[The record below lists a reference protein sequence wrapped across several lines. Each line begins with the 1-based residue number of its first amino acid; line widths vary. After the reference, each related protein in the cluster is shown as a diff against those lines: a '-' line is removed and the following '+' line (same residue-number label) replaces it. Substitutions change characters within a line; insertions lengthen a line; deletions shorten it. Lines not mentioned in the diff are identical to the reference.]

1 MNIPLRNPDLEQM
14 ENTHAQHRANVNALD
29 NERRAQVFNT
39 PLNDADKEAY
49 EAWQA
54 EATAGGLYEENNPA
68 DYDSVGHFYR
78 SQKAKDEGRAE
89 ENPFAF
95 DEQFAKPTNPRYN
108 PEVGEW
114 SEARLREKADEANA
128 TIEAA
133 KARAEEQMEQWKRLS
148 PGQRELVTLYADATK
163 LVAQEG
169 ETFTRWGLLPQE
181 EREMRYRA
189 LANRM
194 AKLFVGNDAYVPSK
208 DFAEW
213 NGWQPMADGQAMVQR
228 MVEVMSSGGQV
239 LESDLAKEY
248 RARLEQA
255 DPNDPKAAEAIATQL
270 MHERGYF
277 DWTREGKSTWDKL
290 GSIVKNIPT
299 FMPTVAGS
307 PAAGTLTK
315 QDFQRSSNEVVK
327 GQAADVAE
335 AKQKFNTDLMR
346 SEAILQWMQIAP
358 SLTDNAN
365 SIIARAINA
374 GGADQLDTG
383 WAIPRIL
390 GAYHHMGG
398 EIQDFFFLNEEEQE
412 KVAGLLGVMRGKREA
427 SLANWAQDLG
437 LGIKDRS
444 LEILFALPGMLSKTS
459 RNAMI
464 DRAFGDGT
472 ADAWMRAEQ
481 RLYNATADIEVDY
494 GFVGNGLKGALEQMP
509 VWATLALGG
518 MSGAAVKS
526 GALLKGGTKLGQL
539 AATHG
544 AQVALTTWYA
554 NMARDEFV
562 RQGGSWEAGTVIGLV
577 VGLAQS
583 LIETQQANQLWGS
596 NLTERQAQTAFVRA
610 AKLLVADSTKGKWKR
625 VFSKEGAGVAKDLLA
640 TWALETGQETFEEGL
655 QKFAESFGIELGL
668 SADVVKALK
677 KAAKDGVKEMYDT
690 ASTMGWSTLLGS
702 GRRASREIG
711 RHYAMNERV
720 AADGAWVQFLK
731 ANAVDISVEDVR
743 KAWNEA
749 GSEEARM
756 QVLRDA
762 GLDNDGAGILNRVF
776 EARERQLRRY
786 KDDARHFLGG
796 LALGGNNAVTLDE
809 QTLGVLSDVLGLR
822 NVSIEVSEGKAVL
835 SFDGAT
841 TEDGKTARERM
852 EFSTADLQNSI
863 VTDASRNMAES
874 VYQALDTSNTLPM
887 VDGKRITRDA
897 FIQQWTT
904 DEAFRTDAGKDLVRR
919 GYHVGGSVVLD
930 ANRATIFTA
939 LHEVFH
945 YLEER
950 AVASGA
956 ISREELK
963 EVTKDFRDKDG
974 NLDSEAIA
982 DYFAGQYDWFEANR
996 KTNRTGVGE
1005 YDRAHLAILQSR
1017 VDEAKTEEER
1027 KAAMDAL
1034 TAASKEA
1041 GRRASD
1047 LKKEVERDRAEGD
1060 RQLTR
1065 IRQRDERIAEAQQRA
1080 GMAVTRQEK
1089 GVLGQIKLAFQG
1101 LADAFLGYRYAQP
1114 HEAIDDFAKTLFN
1127 YPVRAL
1133 ARVAEEAKAMA
1144 QMRHSIVASPN
1155 DVQISVNDNAE
1166 GVDDLRYS
1174 GVGSQEYAI
1183 LRSAIYERDRQFQSI
1198 HRIKPL
1204 NWGFAY
1210 TADNVYLYNRKDYGE
1225 FDIIYGWHLND
1236 EISAEIDEVRRLF
1249 NEEIKQKRGK
1259 RTPKIANG
1267 WDALSWVR
1275 RAVNRYNSLTHD
1287 DGRPI
1292 KRNGRM
1298 DDLARGDFQAVSYN
1312 GDVPKS
1318 NDGGLKTLPSTE
1330 RSSIAA
1336 DSAQREH
1343 DEVVAR
1349 HKGNDQWMRAPNG
1362 KPTNLTERQWVQV
1375 RTPSFKRWF
1384 GDWEALAELAG
1395 STLDEAKAF
1404 LKSLMKAHREIRTSD
1419 GALLR
1424 MVSQSAKAFSKE
1436 AETQSSNKEAHWCA
1450 LRNIESIIG
1459 RARFL
1464 YEEAPRNGST
1474 DIQAYVKYGAIFTFK
1489 GEQYLAKITSKKY
1502 PTIETQNFY
1511 NVESVNVQ
1519 KIVDRGIHEAIGKG
1533 QPLDA
1538 IDIDNITKLLFDSNP
1553 SSVSNVVDENGE
1565 PLVVYRGAPYD
1576 PLAQEAGKGIIAPE
1590 RYFTPDEQ
1598 YAKRYEKGDG
1608 VTRAYFVNIRN
1619 PFDVRN
1625 ERDAQRMLE
1634 LRGGHDFHTG
1644 ISGALD
1650 WAEAPDAEEVND
1662 LWEGEYDG
1670 LILDEGGDLSENGPI
1685 HRGISYVPFNGGAQV
1700 KSATDNIGTFDE
1712 ANPDIR
1718 YSISGIYTGAAA
1730 DYAQREYDDVVAQY
1744 KGTEQWLKAPNGK
1757 PTNLTER
1764 QWVQVRTPSFK
1775 KWFGDWE
1782 NDPENASKVVD
1793 ENGEPLVVYHG
1804 TESGGFTEFIDTD
1817 DIGYFFTSSFDM
1829 ARSYSGER
1837 GVYAPSR
1844 ISTWD
1849 EALKEAETFGTA
1861 MIEGYA
1867 VENVN
1872 GRMVADSFYPSKDEV
1887 EANLTL
1893 NKGDKVVKAYRIDDG
1908 YDEGDV
1914 FLEKDLNEFVD
1925 TYARPQDAGLNYEV
1939 FLNLKDPLIV
1949 NGNGSNWDNVI
1960 DHIGTMVTYDELTD
1974 EQKERI
1980 AEEMGVDVDELE
1992 DYQVEDLPVFDID
2005 NFDVR
2010 TPQRTR
2016 DWVSEAAD
2024 MGCDGVIFKDIYDEG
2039 KFGYGTLSADV
2050 FVAMR
2055 ANQIKSTENVAPTE
2069 NDDIRYSIVSLPN
2082 GRLYVNIDVDQ
2093 HLFDGKPLEEYPK
2106 IARKIIQKRF
2116 RGKVIGIKP
2125 DNAFVNKEGE
2135 EEFAYPAKHLA
2146 VESDE
2151 YNAKLRLA
2159 PELDNA
2165 MLVGKFIKHE
2175 DDHDNRHKDAVGG
2188 WNSYETVFRFGDMFF
2203 SGEIN
2208 VKLTKRGRVF
2218 YGLTQIKNITE
2229 SISGAYGKLPLPTS
2243 FSDTSTIPHSGAD
2256 VNENRFSVSARR
2268 PDLVGLHN
2276 MSADG
2281 LKGADDLGGFAM
2293 PSIAITRDSMGHNE
2307 FGDISLLMRTSAFNP
2322 QVNRLNKI
2330 YSRDAW
2336 TPTFPGIINKVDA
2349 ARMVSVSE
2357 RLLDT
2362 LPADLRKAYTHGDT
2376 YSLLDEDG
2384 VNDAFKTVNT
2394 AGEYYRHNAALKAA
2408 YLVAKGE
2415 TLQPVMKP
2423 KSFLGRSRGRI
2434 LALGEEGLRIINES
2448 IGDLLVAFH
2457 SVPGAER
2464 DAWIEQ
2470 HRGEIEA
2477 AFIDAAYASR
2487 VAKNPA
2493 VAEYSKEEIYGD
2505 LFTKNPLGFADVID
2519 LANAVSALRKAM
2531 ANGEADAQIVDE
2543 YATKRAVNDRVSS
2556 DDAAFIA
2563 WLDEQYGNPVLA
2575 RGIRN
2580 NKDFYTPSGGRR
2592 SWDALHDPVTLSNVV
2607 KNMLSK
2613 QREQGEGF
2621 LGANPFG
2628 LAAAKLNSFKDVI
2641 KNEDLLKELPKE
2653 EMDAIRDEFIAA
2665 FHEIS
2670 ARYLNTWQYT
2680 DDNPFTASSLSNEA
2694 LLDAWAASKGSFAG
2708 LKRELNGYGRRA
2720 SDDLI
2725 RDLQEVMNG
2734 IAKFPTKY
2742 FEAKPMRAVGFEEV
2756 AAAIIPDTTTEET
2769 REILKRRGV
2778 PVYEYTAGND
2788 TSRLAALNMA
2798 ADDVKGTRFS
2808 VVLGERGAANLN
2820 ANLNAMNNL
2829 SVAKQMLG
2837 DDDWT
2842 TISKEQKQKIKRATG
2857 WEKGAD
2863 GKWRYEWLDFK
2874 VRDIEDDRRTI
2885 VSKMTSAE
2893 RRKFNDYMWN
2903 IDTLSDKR
2911 RANFKAMREK
2921 YGYKLNDELT
2931 LADILYGN
2939 GANGLFNAYP
2949 QLRDMR
2955 VRFKRIVGDVYGWY
2969 NDETNEI
2976 VLKED
2981 YLWSWMND
2989 ALRKTLTHEVQ
3000 HAIQHIEGFALG
3012 GHPIMGH
3019 ANELADQYNT
3029 LVERAN
3035 AGEEIPQT
3043 EIDASYKRY
3052 VEARNKAYDDYH
3064 RLAGEVESR
3073 NAESRRYLNFK
3084 DYPTPLLLEDTE
3096 DVARDQ
3102 QIVKEIESAVA
3113 KLVSYE
3119 QHTASHARLAKAE
3132 KRSARAA
3139 KSLVDKAAKTLNDVR
3154 HSIAVDNTF
3163 AHPRAAALEVEHTNA
3178 LLEARTAAILVAAY
3192 SEARNEDVSV
3202 ADVKDILDGLGYST
3216 VSPMVIAKKVNAAR
3230 KNQDRERGQAFV
3242 KMASDAIAEEP
3253 LEAYGQAIKNVV
3265 QKAVEKDATNK
3276 ALTRELEMATGV
3288 LPVEFTADNGFSVA
3302 TSLLLIADDESKMT
3316 EEQIAAR
3323 AAKRQQWREKR
3334 EQLQRLAAEG
3344 DTEAIAELDAM
3355 EQGEP
3360 VSEEIIDEARMA
3372 AFAERQRAIREAA
3385 KELRK
3390 ELDERDTARKPKPK
3404 RSANATEE
3412 PKPTETTEEDEDNDI
3427 SDEMLAKALR
3437 DKGLAFADVRDL
3449 LTYIVQDITARYIA
3463 ENPDVTLD
3471 ALKTKQVYLHELRKT
3486 LKAHI
3491 LTASRELT
3499 YGLAREQIR
3508 EEANKVTDRK
3518 TFAGI
3523 LASSEHALTR
3533 MQSLRV
3539 KQSRKSII
3547 ADMVKIIDEALGKR
3561 PISAT
3566 TAIQKRKLSGD
3577 EEMRLAY
3584 VRRVLKMGDTAVRRE
3599 LERVNQVLA
3608 ANNVSDSD
3616 TLKDTDE
3623 RDVATAIM
3631 QRDVL
3636 NVYAGAKHMMPAQL
3650 EEMFEFLRDELN
3662 GAREAFEKEQA
3673 KIAAK
3678 IKEMKDWLALAIVQ
3692 GEPDVIRDKDLVGK
3706 GIDSIMGLFRL
3717 RLEALLDRAR
3727 GPVRE
3732 KALEAIDEIDHL
3744 MAKAADDLTS
3754 QEMDNRKAVAELY
3767 KQCYGSATAAKERL
3781 NEELPEEVRAKL
3793 SKYKTSMTRDHALY
3807 LYAYISQNDYNTNA
3821 AKYGRLDGDYVKT
3834 LLSVLDKRDLTFL
3847 KGMQKI
3853 LHDQFPALQ
3862 SEYRKMTGS
3871 TVFTTPNY
3879 FPVKPRLVKD
3889 EDATVGVA
3897 ESRSWAPIISE
3908 LTPRV
3913 RHGYDTEEIRATEI
3927 FFDRLNKYARMMAY
3941 GNAGYIVNSVLL
3953 SGSVTNAIEAAWGK
3967 GETANLRKVLLDT
3980 FAGVQL
3986 PSDPLSNIVN
3996 WTTRA
4001 AAVGQLAYNLQSAF
4015 VQLAAGWIASGHELG
4030 IGNVLKNQWQV
4041 MFGLR
4046 GGEDV
4051 QRALRILQ
4059 SSNWYKARYGG
4070 GLDIH
4075 AREAMSM
4082 SNSSL
4087 FLRLYQAGM
4096 KPIQVADWW
4105 TSMNNAVAIYL
4116 KAEKDYLD
4124 KGFSP
4129 EEAQA
4134 RAISAAGSHI
4144 ERTQQSGRTQD
4155 QTNLIRRIPLARMFM
4170 MFASAP
4176 LQLAQYEI
4184 RAFQQLS
4191 RGVPGA
4197 SNKVVNSMLI
4207 NHVLIPALIA
4217 LARAAWKALT
4227 QGDDDDE
4234 TEEEERKR
4242 KAEWAISFGVE
4253 CALGQYNA
4261 VPLLG
4266 SATSAL
4272 ANLILGGE
4280 HFAQQWSLANMSFAS
4295 RVAKEGSD
4303 SVKAL
4308 VEHFVNDP
4316 YAKPSWDEVIK
4327 EFNDFLRINPAWR
4340 TADNVAEKYSDKQLL
4355 EMLGADIDSD
4365 KIRKA
4370 KAKRTRERKKRER

>member
-1 MNIPLRNPDLEQM
+1 MNIPLRDPDLEQM
-14 ENTHAQHRANVNALD
+14 ENSHAQHRANVTALD
-29 NERRAQVFNT
+29 NERRAKVFNT
-39 PLNDADKEAY
+39 PLNDADKAAY

-78 SQKAKDEGRAE
+78 SQKAKDEGRTE

-114 SEARLREKADEANA
+114 SEARLREKADEAKA

-133 KARAEEQMEQWKRLS
+133 KVRAEEQMEQWKRLS
-148 PGQRELVTLYADATK
+148 PAQRELVTLYADATK

-169 ETFTRWGLLPQE
+169 ETFTRWGLLPEE

-189 LANRM
+189 MANRM

-213 NGWQPMADGQAMVQR
+213 NNWQPMADGQAMLQR

-239 LESDLAKEY
+239 LESDLSKEY
-248 RARLEQA
+248 RARLAQA
-255 DPNDPKAAEAIATQL
+255 DPNDPNAAEAIATQL
-270 MHERGYF
+270 MHERGYYDGTVKDSSF
-277 DWTREGKSTWDKL
+277 WGQVKANVSPMLRAAWSTVRPETSDVQQIAEGDL
-290 GSIVKNIPT
+290 
-299 FMPTVAGS
+299 
-307 PAAGTLTK
+307 
-315 QDFQRSSNEVVK
+315 
-327 GQAADVAE
+327 AE

-383 WAIPRIL
+383 WTIPRIL

-509 VWATLALGG
+509 IWATLALGG
-518 MSGAAVKS
+518 GAGAAVKS

-544 AQVALTTWYA
+544 AQVALTSWYA

-562 RQGGSWEAGTVIGLV
+562 RQGGSWEAGTVIGVV

-596 NLTERQAQTAFVRA
+596 NITERQAHAAFVRA
-610 AKLLVADSTKGKWKR
+610 AKLLVADSTKGKWQR
-625 VFSKEGAGVAKDLLA
+625 VFSKEGAEVAKDLLA
-640 TWALETGQETFEEGL
+640 TWALETGQETLEEGL

-668 SADVVKALK
+668 SADAMAALK

-690 ASTMGWSTLLGS
+690 ASTMGWSTLLGG

-711 RHYAMNERV
+711 RHYAMNERA

-731 ANAVDISVEDVR
+731 KNAVDISVEDVR

-822 NVSIEVSEGKAVL
+822 NVGIEVSEGKAVL

-841 TEDGKTARERM
+841 TEDGKTARERL

-874 VYQALDTSNTLPM
+874 VYQALDTSNALPM
-887 VDGKRITRDA
+887 VDGKRITREA
-897 FIQQWTT
+897 FIQQWGT
-904 DEAFRTDAGKDLVRR
+904 DEAFRADVGKGLVRR
-919 GYHVGGSVVLD
+919 GTHVGGAVVLD

-956 ISREELK
+956 ISREELT

-982 DYFAGQYDWFEANR
+982 DYFAGQYDWFESMRKANR
-996 KTNRTGVGE
+996 TAVDE
-1005 YDRAHLAILQSR
+1005 ADRANLDILQRR

-1034 TAASKEA
+1034 TAASKEV
-1041 GRRASD
+1041 GRRVSD
-1047 LKKEVERDRAEGD
+1047 LKQEVERDRTEGD

-1101 LADAFLGYRYAQP
+1101 LVDAFLGYRYAQP

-1133 ARVAEEAKAMA
+1133 ARVAEEARRMG
-1144 QMRHSIVASPN
+1144 QMRHSV
-1155 DVQISVNDNAE
+1155 SVDTA
-1166 GVDDLRYS
+1166 
-1174 GVGSQEYAI
+1174 
-1183 LRSAIYERDRQFQSI
+1183 QS
-1198 HRIKPL
+1198 
-1204 NWGFAY
+1204 
-1210 TADNVYLYNRKDYGE
+1210 
-1225 FDIIYGWHLND
+1225 
-1236 EISAEIDEVRRLF
+1236 
-1249 NEEIKQKRGK
+1249 
-1259 RTPKIANG
+1259 
-1267 WDALSWVR
+1267 
-1275 RAVNRYNSLTHD
+1275 
-1287 DGRPI
+1287 
-1292 KRNGRM
+1292 
-1298 DDLARGDFQAVSYN
+1298 
-1312 GDVPKS
+1312 
-1318 NDGGLKTLPSTE
+1318 
-1330 RSSIAA
+1330 
-1336 DSAQREH
+1336 QREY
-1343 DEVVAR
+1343 DEVVAQY
-1349 HKGNDQWMRAPNG
+1349 KDTDQWLKAPNG
-1362 KPTNLTERQWVQV
+1362 KKSNLSERQWVQV
-1375 RTPSFKRWF
+1375 RTPSFKKWF
-1384 GDWEALAELAG
+1384 GDWETVAEVEAMKSRLKEWMSPKNIEAAKGKDREEIFNMFGNDLQPISYIDIGYLHYLGNNIADNRVYSGCGYFLDHAVNHHPEVSLEDYEMMQDILLNPDNVYFDDRHALDCLIF
-1395 STLDEAKAF
+1395 TKNL
-1404 LKSLMKAHREIRTSD
+1404 
-1419 GALLR
+1419 
-1424 MVSQSAKAFSKE
+1424 QSASGKKRGWSVVV
-1436 AETQSSNKEAHWCA
+1436 SSDD
-1450 LRNIESIIG
+1450 G
-1459 RARFL
+1459 
-1464 YEEAPRNGST
+1464 
-1474 DIQAYVKYGAIFTFK
+1474 
-1489 GEQYLAKITSKKY
+1489 KIVVHKTMFYSKKKNQY
-1502 PTIETQNFY
+1502 SSLKNVLASNTSLVDGSPTISPEDKTPAAVRRLSALNDTNKVPNFIHT
-1511 NVESVNVQ
+1511 VNT
-1519 KIVDRGIHEAIGKG
+1519 
-1533 QPLDA
+1533 
-1538 IDIDNITKLLFDSNP
+1538 N
-1553 SSVSNVVDENGE
+1553 SVSTVIDENGE
-1565 PLVVYRGAPYD
+1565 PLVAYRGAPYD
-1576 PLAQEAGKGIIAPE
+1576 PLAQEAGKGVIAPE
-1590 RYFTPDEQ
+1590 RYFTPNEQ

-1608 VTRAYFVNIRN
+1608 VTRAYFLNIRN

-1650 WAEAPDAEEVND
+1650 WAEAPDAEELND

-1670 LILDEGGDLSENGPI
+1670 LILDEGGDPSENGPI
-1685 HRGISYVPFNGGAQV
+1685 HRGISYVPFNGGAQI
-1700 KSATDNIGTFDE
+1700 KSATDNIGTFDG

-1718 YSISGIYTGAAA
+1718 YSISSIYTGSAA
-1730 DYAQREYDDVVAQY
+1730 DYAQRLEDGTIVNGPSLHYIGEGVGAQVYGYGLYGSSQREEGERFANEASGRKWKQEKGKPRYTYIVDGNPVDTIEAYGDGAGVVARQLQY
-1744 KGTEQWLKAPNGK
+1744 GKTIDVIRADAEKRLQTEQDESIKEKVQRVIQFLDEHSIEVVEYKPEAHRYLYEQTFFTNRPEGDESHLIEWESSKGVAKLSKKIQETLPAEQSEAFRKAMNRSARTSYGTRQAVWGGDLYKNLADVLGSQKAASEFLRDQCDIDGVKYPVSASNG
-1757 PTNLTER
+1757 
-1764 QWVQVRTPSFK
+1764 
-1775 KWFGDWE
+1775 GD
-1782 NDPENASKVVD
+1782 
-1793 ENGEPLVVYHG
+1793 G
-1804 TESGGFTEFIDTD
+1804 SGGWNYVSFRD
-1817 DIGYFFTSSFDM
+1817 DNIRVDHKWVDGEQRFSVTS
-1829 ARSYSGER
+1829 AGLNANPNLRE
-1837 GVYAPSR
+1837 
-1844 ISTWD
+1844 
-1849 EALKEAETFGTA
+1849 
-1861 MIEGYA
+1861 
-1867 VENVN
+1867 
-1872 GRMVADSFYPSKDEV
+1872 EV
-1887 EANLTL
+1887 EAALAFGN
-1893 NKGDKVVKAYRIDDG
+1893 GQQVPARKVVNLSDTPAILQFLGMPQKPIITQAVKIRKMKTKHELTAEDIAHLPEAYANPIAVFV
-1908 YDEGDV
+1908 EGDTWNIIS
-1914 FLEKDLNEFVD
+1914 EMTIAHER
-1925 TYARPQDAGLNYEV
+1925 YA
-1939 FLNLKDPLIV
+1939 
-1949 NGNGSNWDNVI
+1949 
-1960 DHIGTMVTYDELTD
+1960 
-1974 EQKERI
+1974 
-1980 AEEMGVDVDELE
+1980 
-1992 DYQVEDLPVFDID
+1992 
-2005 NFDVR
+2005 
-2010 TPQRTR
+2010 
-2016 DWVSEAAD
+2016 
-2024 MGCDGVIFKDIYDEG
+2024 
-2039 KFGYGTLSADV
+2039 
-2050 FVAMR
+2050 
-2055 ANQIKSTENVAPTE
+2055 
-2069 NDDIRYSIVSLPN
+2069 
-2082 GRLYVNIDVDQ
+2082 
-2093 HLFDGKPLEEYPK
+2093 GKPLQVSIAIETKGDNFVASAYVRDASAETRYQEMVKKSTCLYLDAEKLNASGLEERTKATLGPLSQSVSVK
-2106 IARKIIQKRF
+2106 TLQDF
-2116 RGKVIGIKP
+2116 
-2125 DNAFVNKEGE
+2125 
-2135 EEFAYPAKHLA
+2135 LA
-2146 VESDE
+2146 SP
-2151 YNAKLRLA
+2151 YA
-2159 PELDNA
+2159 
-2165 MLVGKFIKHE
+2165 
-2175 DDHDNRHKDAVGG
+2175 
-2188 WNSYETVFRFGDMFF
+2188 T
-2203 SGEIN
+2203 
-2208 VKLTKRGRVF
+2208 
-2218 YGLTQIKNITE
+2218 
-2229 SISGAYGKLPLPTS
+2229 
-2243 FSDTSTIPHSGAD
+2243 TIPNFGAD

-2276 MSADG
+2276 MSAEG
-2281 LKGADDLGGFAM
+2281 LKGADELGGFAM
-2293 PSIAITRDSMGHNE
+2293 PSIAITKDSMGHNE
-2307 FGDISLLMRTSAFNP
+2307 FGDISLLMRTSAFDP
-2322 QVNRLNKI
+2322 KVNSKNKL

-2336 TPTFPGIINKVDA
+2336 TPTFPGIVNKANVKHIVA
-2349 ARMVSVSE
+2349 VSK

-2362 LPADLRKAYTHGDT
+2362 LPADVRKAIGHNET
-2376 YSLLDEDG
+2376 YRLLYEDG
-2384 VNDAFKTVNT
+2384 IQEKFTSSST
-2394 AGEYYRHNAALKAA
+2394 AGDAYGTNAALKAA
-2408 YLVAKGE
+2408 YLIAKGE
-2415 TLQPVMKP
+2415 TIQPVMMQ
-2423 KSFLGRSRGRI
+2423 KSFLGRSNNRI
-2434 LALGEEGLRIINES
+2434 LSLGEDGLRLINET
-2448 IGDLLVAFH
+2448 IGDMLIEFH
-2457 SVPGAER
+2457 SISGAER
-2464 DAWIEQ
+2464 MDWIDQ
-2470 HRGEIEA
+2470 HASEIEA
-2477 AFIDAAYASR
+2477 AFIDAAYEYR
-2487 VAKNPA
+2487 VAKDPA
-2493 VAEYSKEEIYGD
+2493 VAEFTKEEVYGN
-2505 LFTKNPLGFADVID
+2505 LFKKNPLGFADVID
-2519 LANAVSALRKAM
+2519 LADAVAKLRKAI
-2531 ANGEADAQIVDE
+2531 AKGEADAQTVDE
-2543 YATKRAVNDRVSS
+2543 YATKRAIDERVPNHGP
-2556 DDAAFIA
+2556 AFEA
-2563 WLDEQYGNPVLA
+2563 WLNEQYGDPIIA

-2580 NKDFYTPSGGRR
+2580 NKEFYTPSGNRR
-2592 SWDALHDPVTLSNVV
+2592 SWDALHDPVTLANVV
-2607 KNMLSK
+2607 KVMLSK
-2613 QREQGEGF
+2613 QRAQGEGF

-2628 LAAAKLNSFKDVI
+2628 LTAAKFKSLKDVI

-2665 FHEIS
+2665 FHDI
-2670 ARYLNTWQYT
+2670 ATRYLKTWQYT

-2694 LLDAWAASKGSFAG
+2694 LLDAWAASKGTFAG
-2708 LKRELNGYGRRA
+2708 LKRELNAYGRTA
-2720 SDDLI
+2720 SDELI
-2725 RDLQEVMNG
+2725 RDFMELMNG
-2734 IAKFPTKY
+2734 IAKFPTNY
-2742 FEAKPMRAVGFEEV
+2742 FKAKPMRAVGFEEV
-2756 AAAIIPDTTTEET
+2756 AAAIIPDNTTEET

-2863 GKWRYEWLDFK
+2863 DKWRYEWLDFK

-2921 YGYKLNDELT
+2921 YGYRLNDELT

-2955 VRFKRIVGDVYGWY
+2955 VRFVRLSGDTLGWY
-2969 NDETNEI
+2969 DDKLNEI
-2976 VLKED
+2976 VIKED
-2981 YLWSWMND
+2981 YLGAWNLEI
-2989 ALRKTLTHEVQ
+2989 LRRVLTHEVQ
-3000 HAIQHIEGFALG
+3000 HVIQGIEGFALG
-3012 GHPIMGH
+3012 GHPILNH
-3019 ANELADQYNT
+3019 ANELADQYNN
-3029 LVERAN
+3029 LVSRYN
-3035 AGEEIPQT
+3035 AGENIPSE
-3043 EIDASYKRY
+3043 EIDSSYKKY
-3052 VEARNKAYDDYH
+3052 LEARSKAYDDYS
-3064 RLAGEVESR
+3064 RIAGEVEAR
-3073 NAESRRYLNFK
+3073 NAESRRYLNIK
-3084 DYPTPLLLEDTE
+3084 DYPKPLLLEDSE

-3113 KLVSYE
+3113 KLVSNE
-3119 QHTASHARLAKAE
+3119 QHAASQAYLAKAE
-3132 KRSARAA
+3132 KRAARAA
-3139 KSLVDKAAKTLNDVR
+3139 KSRVKHAAQTLENAR
-3154 HSIAVDNTF
+3154 HSIAVNNNF
-3163 AHPRAAALEVEHTNA
+3163 AHPRAAALELEHTNA

-3192 SEARNEDVSV
+3192 AEARNEDLDV
-3202 ADVKDILDGLGYST
+3202 ADVKNILDGLGYST
-3216 VSPMVIAKKVNAAR
+3216 VSPMAITKKVNAAR
-3230 KNQDRERGQAFV
+3230 KNQDRVRGQAFV

-3253 LEAYGQAIKNVV
+3253 LEAYGQAIKDVV
-3265 QKAVEKDATNK
+3265 SKSVEKDATNK
-3276 ALTRELEMATGV
+3276 ALTRELAMATGV
-3288 LPVEFTADNGFSVA
+3288 LPVQFTADNGFSVA

-3323 AAKRQQWREKR
+3323 AAKRLQWREKR

-3344 DTEAIAELDAM
+3344 DAEAIAELEAM

-3360 VSEEIIDEARMA
+3360 ISEEIIDEARMA
-3372 AFAERQRAIREAA
+3372 AFAERQQAIREAA

-3390 ELDERDTARKPKPK
+3390 ELDERDTARKPKTK
-3404 RSANATEE
+3404 SSAASTEE
-3412 PKPTETTEEDEDNDI
+3412 QKPAESTEEEDSDI

-3437 DKGLAFADVRDL
+3437 DKGIAFEDVRDL
-3449 LTYIVQDITARYIA
+3449 LTYIVQDLTARYIA
-3463 ENPDVTLD
+3463 ENPDATLD
-3471 ALKTKQVYLHELRKT
+3471 ALNTKQVYLHELRKT

-3508 EEANKVTDRK
+3508 EEANKVADRK

-3523 LASSEHALTR
+3523 LASAEHALTR
-3533 MQSLRV
+3533 LQSLRV
-3539 KQSRKSII
+3539 KQNRKSII

-3599 LERVNQVLA
+3599 LGRVNNVLA

-3678 IKEMKDWLALAIVQ
+3678 IKEMKDWLALAIIQ
-3692 GEPDVIRDKDLVGK
+3692 GEPDVIRDKDAVGK

-3744 MAKAADDLTS
+3744 MAKAADDLTA

-3767 KQCYGSATAAKERL
+3767 KQCYGSAATAKERL

-3793 SKYKTSMTRDHALY
+3793 SKYKTPMTRDHALY

-3834 LLSVLDKRDLTFL
+3834 LLSVLDRRDLAFL
-3847 KGMQKI
+3847 KGMQNI
-3853 LHDQFPALQ
+3853 LHDQFPRLQ
-3862 SEYRKMTGS
+3862 AEYRKMTGS

-3879 FPVKPRLVKD
+3879 FPVRPRLLKD

-3953 SGSVTNAIEAAWGK
+3953 SGTVTNAIESAWGK
-3967 GETANLRKVLLDT
+3967 GETVNLRKVLLDT

-4001 AAVGQLAYNLQSAF
+4001 TAVGQLAYNLQSAF
-4015 VQLAAGWIASGHELG
+4015 VQLAAGWIASGHEIG

-4105 TSMNNAVAIYL
+4105 TSVNNAVAIYL
-4116 KAEKDYLD
+4116 KAEKGYLD

-4207 NHVLIPALIA
+4207 NHVLTPALIA

-4272 ANLILGGE
+4272 ANRILGGE
-4280 HFAQQWSLANMSFAS
+4280 HFAQEWSLANMSFAS

-4303 SVKAL
+4303 AAKTL

-4340 TADNVAEKYSDKQLL
+4340 TADNVAEKYSDKQLF
-4355 EMLGADIDSD
+4355 EMLGADIDRN

>member
-1 MNIPLRNPDLEQM
+1 MNISLRNPDLEEM
-14 ENTHAQHRANVNALD
+14 ENTHAQHRANVDKLD
-29 NERRAQVFNT
+29 NERRAQLFNT

-108 PEVGEW
+108 PKVGEW

-148 PGQRELVTLYADATK
+148 PAQRELAKLYADASK

-315 QDFQRSSNEVVK
+315 QDFQRSSNEVTK
-327 GQAADVAE
+327 GQAADVAK

-383 WAIPRIL
+383 WTIPRIL

-526 GALLKGGTKLGQL
+526 GTLLKGGTKLGQL

-677 KAAKDGVKEMYDT
+677 KAAKDGVQEMYDT

-822 NVSIEVSEGKAVL
+822 NVGIEVSEGKAVL

-841 TEDGKTARERM
+841 TEDGKTARERL

-874 VYQALDTSNTLPM
+874 VYQSLDKSNALPI
-887 VDGKRITRDA
+887 VDNKHITREA

-904 DEAFRTDAGKDLVRR
+904 DEAFRADVGKGLVRQGTHR
-919 GYHVGGSVVLD
+919 GGAVVLD

-950 AVASGA
+950 AVASGT

-982 DYFAGQYDWFEANR
+982 DYFAGQYNWFEANR
-996 KTNRTGVGE
+996 KANRTGVGE

-1133 ARVAEEAKAMA
+1133 ARVAEEARRMG
-1144 QMRHSIVASPN
+1144 QMRYSITV
-1155 DVQISVNDNAE
+1155 DAE
-1166 GVDDLRYS
+1166 A
-1174 GVGSQEYAI
+1174 Q
-1183 LRSAIYERDRQFQSI
+1183 
-1198 HRIKPL
+1198 
-1204 NWGFAY
+1204 
-1210 TADNVYLYNRKDYGE
+1210 
-1225 FDIIYGWHLND
+1225 
-1236 EISAEIDEVRRLF
+1236 
-1249 NEEIKQKRGK
+1249 
-1259 RTPKIANG
+1259 
-1267 WDALSWVR
+1267 
-1275 RAVNRYNSLTHD
+1275 
-1287 DGRPI
+1287 
-1292 KRNGRM
+1292 
-1298 DDLARGDFQAVSYN
+1298 
-1312 GDVPKS
+1312 
-1318 NDGGLKTLPSTE
+1318 
-1330 RSSIAA
+1330 
-1336 DSAQREH
+1336 AQREH
-1343 DEVVAR
+1343 
-1349 HKGNDQWMRAPNG
+1349 
-1362 KPTNLTERQWVQV
+1362 
-1375 RTPSFKRWF
+1375 
-1384 GDWEALAELAG
+1384 
-1395 STLDEAKAF
+1395 
-1404 LKSLMKAHREIRTSD
+1404 
-1419 GALLR
+1419 
-1424 MVSQSAKAFSKE
+1424 
-1436 AETQSSNKEAHWCA
+1436 
-1450 LRNIESIIG
+1450 
-1459 RARFL
+1459 
-1464 YEEAPRNGST
+1464 
-1474 DIQAYVKYGAIFTFK
+1474 
-1489 GEQYLAKITSKKY
+1489 
-1502 PTIETQNFY
+1502 
-1511 NVESVNVQ
+1511 
-1519 KIVDRGIHEAIGKG
+1519 
-1533 QPLDA
+1533 
-1538 IDIDNITKLLFDSNP
+1538 
-1553 SSVSNVVDENGE
+1553 
-1565 PLVVYRGAPYD
+1565 
-1576 PLAQEAGKGIIAPE
+1576 
-1590 RYFTPDEQ
+1590 
-1598 YAKRYEKGDG
+1598 
-1608 VTRAYFVNIRN
+1608 
-1619 PFDVRN
+1619 
-1625 ERDAQRMLE
+1625 
-1634 LRGGHDFHTG
+1634 
-1644 ISGALD
+1644 
-1650 WAEAPDAEEVND
+1650 
-1662 LWEGEYDG
+1662 
-1670 LILDEGGDLSENGPI
+1670 
-1685 HRGISYVPFNGGAQV
+1685 
-1700 KSATDNIGTFDE
+1700 
-1712 ANPDIR
+1712 
-1718 YSISGIYTGAAA
+1718 
-1730 DYAQREYDDVVAQY
+1730 DDVVAQY
-1744 KGTEQWLKAPNGK
+1744 KGTDQWLKAPNGK

-1764 QWVQVRTPSFK
+1764 QWAQVRTPSFK

-1782 NDPENASKVVD
+1782 NDPTNASKVVD
-1793 ENGEPLVVYHG
+1793 ENGEPKVVYHG
-1804 TESGGFTEFIDTD
+1804 TTRFGFTTFNARNYFATNIKTAKEFAAYDPWD
-1817 DIGYFFTSSFDM
+1817 DIGVRSLDSVVKMRKRGWKNRASLLKWIKESGLEYELDPTNYDGEQILTLKMNRESRKFTRDGDVSYEDVALVSIPIDENARIPFSKKHSVWDMDSAFRSSFD
-1829 ARSYSGER
+1829 EWKK
-1837 GVYAPSR
+1837 
-1844 ISTWD
+1844 T
-1849 EALKEAETFGTA
+1849 
-1861 MIEGYA
+1861 
-1867 VENVN
+1867 
-1872 GRMVADSFYPSKDEV
+1872 
-1887 EANLTL
+1887 
-1893 NKGDKVVKAYRIDDG
+1893 KGGHGIYG
-1908 YDEGDV
+1908 V
-1914 FLEKDLNEFVD
+1914 FLNIRDPYAIDVKGKRWNEVYDKDLNFERMTTDEAV
-1925 TYARPQDAGLNYEV
+1925 ASV
-1939 FLNLKDPLIV
+1939 FTWKNNDGVFFKDV
-1949 NGNGSNWDNVI
+1949 REGSGI
-1960 DHIGTMVTYDELTD
+1960 LTD
-1974 EQKERI
+1974 DFI
-1980 AEEMGVDVDELE
+1980 
-1992 DYQVEDLPVFDID
+1992 P
-2005 NFDVR
+2005 R
-2010 TPQRTR
+2010 TP
-2016 DWVSEAAD
+2016 S
-2024 MGCDGVIFKDIYDEG
+2024 
-2039 KFGYGTLSADV
+2039 
-2050 FVAMR
+2050 
-2055 ANQIKSTENVAPTE
+2055 QIKSATDNIGTFNEANPDIRYSVAADTEHRDLYERYKAGDESALEEARQMVREAAAKAMPYTKVVDMDNLPRMMYHETNADNIHVFNLGLGTHAEDDSETPYGIFTKSTDANIGLGNKQMELFVNAKKTLIVADREAVKRAIPELVPYYDEIKAIDAHYSERFEQAETKE
-2069 NDDIRYSIVSLPN
+2069 LEAMDAWQEAHPDADMDAVYPIDAIANDRPANIDSEEYLEAFNEGRQIKAEWKQKYAEAAIKCKEILTDYLRTNGYDSMYFRVDEGTLGRKTDSFIVLDPNQVKSADPFTFDDNGNLIPLSKRFDEANDDIRYSISDVAAEDPTALDLSGMRYSITTEAEVADKIRAWADTPEAAGLGWTKTTVEEVLEETQKLLNAIHASLSGDINYDEWVKTVPTLRVDWRDGEKKPVVTWSRGNIEYKYDMSADTLCINNEGLETILSSPVMADLMIHMAGFSADDKSLKKEDRGFTSSDYLTLYETLRDLGFVVPCKGCFDAAMRFKMLPSVAQNFVELVNATIDERNKDPKAFDKALADSTVALREGAKEAAAKASAKNKEYNANLRKRKAEAEKRQAEIEAYNAANPNKKPKTLGKAHAQALATPFKDEKVAPKLVASLVKNLPLSAENKELAVKIGVAGDNLKKHITWTQLMSAQGQTKALADWGGIFRAWQKTGAGRPKDKLLPEPWIGEMVSTVSTIIAPAEDKVPSFRQLEVNTGTGLRRNSHSEFRPILAIDEIQFMREAYLKGLFVFKYMKELDDVRLFGKLGVKFNMSAFPAFVEGTVAAGLDSNGGYVMSEESVGGREFPYMGEDGKQHYDGMKGLEEAKKYVNEDVSLSSVIFSVPHLIKALTDVPTPSDKRGQWGSLIPFHNSGATAAQLLKQGLGQCRATDSRHPFGVEAMEDYHLGVTNFEQVQNDRFGEGWEVVAGKRAGTKVEPGHKIEFAN
-2082 GRLYVNIDVDQ
+2082 GTHYFNAALGI
-2093 HLFDGKPLEEYPK
+2093 HLFSAGIVRSNERLDEYDAKAATAHPAFEPFVVDYNNKVREIGGDYAYKSAADFYIEQLHSIGLMPRFEFEVAEETFLQMCREAKVDPLHPKLGYTPGQAWNPILAESYYSLFCDYGMTDPATGKWSPHRPVGLKDGTFAL
-2106 IARKIIQKRF
+2106 
-2116 RGKVIGIKP
+2116 P
-2125 DNAFVNKEGE
+2125 DNAVEIIADGVRRYSERK
-2135 EEFAYPAKHLA
+2135 A
-2146 VESDE
+2146 VEDSRTKEAIVE
-2151 YNAKLRLA
+2151 YCRREV
-2159 PELDNA
+2159 EL
-2165 MLVGKFIKHE
+2165 GKM
-2175 DDHDNRHKDAVGG
+2175 DVAVA
-2188 WNSYETVFRFGDMFF
+2188 SKILKKYD
-2203 SGEIN
+2203 
-2208 VKLTKRGRVF
+2208 
-2218 YGLTQIKNITE
+2218 
-2229 SISGAYGKLPLPTS
+2229 
-2243 FSDTSTIPHSGAD
+2243 FSDK
-2256 VNENRFSVSARR
+2256 E
-2268 PDLVGLHN
+2268 
-2276 MSADG
+2276 MSP
-2281 LKGADDLGGFAM
+2281 LKGAF
-2293 PSIAITRDSMGHNE
+2293 S
-2307 FGDISLLMRTSAFNP
+2307 
-2322 QVNRLNKI
+2322 
-2330 YSRDAW
+2330 
-2336 TPTFPGIINKVDA
+2336 PT
-2349 ARMVSVSE
+2349 
-2357 RLLDT
+2357 
-2362 LPADLRKAYTHGDT
+2362 
-2376 YSLLDEDG
+2376 
-2384 VNDAFKTVNT
+2384 
-2394 AGEYYRHNAALKAA
+2394 
-2408 YLVAKGE
+2408 
-2415 TLQPVMKP
+2415 
-2423 KSFLGRSRGRI
+2423 
-2434 LALGEEGLRIINES
+2434 
-2448 IGDLLVAFH
+2448 
-2457 SVPGAER
+2457 
-2464 DAWIEQ
+2464 
-2470 HRGEIEA
+2470 
-2477 AFIDAAYASR
+2477 
-2487 VAKNPA
+2487 
-2493 VAEYSKEEIYGD
+2493 
-2505 LFTKNPLGFADVID
+2505 
-2519 LANAVSALRKAM
+2519 
-2531 ANGEADAQIVDE
+2531 
-2543 YATKRAVNDRVSS
+2543 
-2556 DDAAFIA
+2556 
-2563 WLDEQYGNPVLA
+2563 
-2575 RGIRN
+2575 
-2580 NKDFYTPSGGRR
+2580 
-2592 SWDALHDPVTLSNVV
+2592 
-2607 KNMLSK
+2607 
-2613 QREQGEGF
+2613 
-2621 LGANPFG
+2621 
-2628 LAAAKLNSFKDVI
+2628 
-2641 KNEDLLKELPKE
+2641 
-2653 EMDAIRDEFIAA
+2653 
-2665 FHEIS
+2665 
-2670 ARYLNTWQYT
+2670 
-2680 DDNPFTASSLSNEA
+2680 
-2694 LLDAWAASKGSFAG
+2694 
-2708 LKRELNGYGRRA
+2708 
-2720 SDDLI
+2720 
-2725 RDLQEVMNG
+2725 
-2734 IAKFPTKY
+2734 
-2742 FEAKPMRAVGFEEV
+2742 
-2756 AAAIIPDTTTEET
+2756 
-2769 REILKRRGV
+2769 
-2778 PVYEYTAGND
+2778 
-2788 TSRLAALNMA
+2788 
-2798 ADDVKGTRFS
+2798 
-2808 VVLGERGAANLN
+2808 
-2820 ANLNAMNNL
+2820 
-2829 SVAKQMLG
+2829 
-2837 DDDWT
+2837 
-2842 TISKEQKQKIKRATG
+2842 
-2857 WEKGAD
+2857 
-2863 GKWRYEWLDFK
+2863 
-2874 VRDIEDDRRTI
+2874 
-2885 VSKMTSAE
+2885 
-2893 RRKFNDYMWN
+2893 
-2903 IDTLSDKR
+2903 
-2911 RANFKAMREK
+2911 
-2921 YGYKLNDELT
+2921 
-2931 LADILYGN
+2931 
-2939 GANGLFNAYP
+2939 
-2949 QLRDMR
+2949 
-2955 VRFKRIVGDVYGWY
+2955 
-2969 NDETNEI
+2969 
-2976 VLKED
+2976 
-2981 YLWSWMND
+2981 
-2989 ALRKTLTHEVQ
+2989 
-3000 HAIQHIEGFALG
+3000 
-3012 GHPIMGH
+3012 
-3019 ANELADQYNT
+3019 
-3029 LVERAN
+3029 
-3035 AGEEIPQT
+3035 
-3043 EIDASYKRY
+3043 
-3052 VEARNKAYDDYH
+3052 
-3064 RLAGEVESR
+3064 
-3073 NAESRRYLNFK
+3073 
-3084 DYPTPLLLEDTE
+3084 
-3096 DVARDQ
+3096 
-3102 QIVKEIESAVA
+3102 
-3113 KLVSYE
+3113 
-3119 QHTASHARLAKAE
+3119 E
-3132 KRSARAA
+3132 KRVARAA
-3139 KSLVDKAAKTLNDVR
+3139 KSRVDKAAKTLNDVR

-3216 VSPMVIAKKVNAAR
+3216 VSPMAIAKKVNAAR

-3316 EEQIAAR
+3316 EDEIAAR

-3344 DTEAIAELDAM
+3344 DAEAIAELDAM

-3372 AFAERQRAIREAA
+3372 AFVERQRAIREAA

-3412 PKPTETTEEDEDNDI
+3412 PKPTETTEEDEDSDI

-3463 ENPDVTLD
+3463 ENPDATLD

-3523 LASSEHALTR
+3523 LASAEHALTR
-3533 MQSLRV
+3533 LQSLRV

-3616 TLKDTDE
+3616 TLKNTDE
-3623 RDVATAIM
+3623 RNVATAIM

-3692 GEPDVIRDKDLVGK
+3692 GEPDVIRDKNLVGK

-3727 GPVRE
+3727 GSVRE

-3744 MAKAADDLTS
+3744 MAKAADDLTA

-3767 KQCYGSATAAKERL
+3767 KQCYGSAAAAKERL

-3793 SKYKTSMTRDHALY
+3793 SKYKTPMTRDHALY

-3821 AKYGRLDGDYVKT
+3821 TKYGRLDGDYVKT
-3834 LLSVLDKRDLTFL
+3834 LLSVLDKRDLAFL

-3862 SEYRKMTGS
+3862 AEYRKMTGS

-3879 FPVKPRLVKD
+3879 FPVKPRLMKD
-3889 EDATVGVA
+3889 DDATVGVA

-4129 EEAQA
+4129 EEAHA
-4134 RAISAAGSHI
+4134 RAISAAGSHV

-4207 NHVLIPALIA
+4207 NHVLVPALVA

-4272 ANLILGGE
+4272 ANRILGGE
-4280 HFAQQWSLANMSFAS
+4280 HFAKQWSLANMSFAS

-4340 TADNVAEKYSDKQLL
+4340 TADNVAEKYSDKQLF